1 MGYISFINVSD
12 FFFLNNGD
20 FSLVRSQSSLVTK
33 HHLLITWTHGGFAQ
47 RVCWSSS
54 SVTKSLTA
62 FTGPASEEDSTSEGQ
77 QCAHTDSFAAR
88 LLWWKK
94 RVQHRMYV
102 CSSILKWDTSLSS
115 PQLHRSTGFCVLKL
129 CQMDS
134 RGVFE
139 VGGQAVDKCTRQL
152 GHVKNSFFQ

>member
-12 FFFLNNGD
+12 FFQNNGD

-33 HHLLITWTHGGFAQ
+33 HHVLITWTHGGFAQ

-77 QCAHTDSFAAR
+77 RCDHTDSFAAR

-102 CSSILKWDTSLSS
+102 FSSILKWDTSPSS
-115 PQLHRSTGFCVLKL
+115 P
-129 CQMDS
+129 
-134 RGVFE
+134 
-139 VGGQAVDKCTRQL
+139 
-152 GHVKNSFFQ
+152 

>member
-12 FFFLNNGD
+12 FFQNNGD

-33 HHLLITWTHGGFAQ
+33 HHVLITWTHGGFAQ

-77 QCAHTDSFAAR
+77 RCDHTDSFC
-88 LLWWKK
+88 
-94 RVQHRMYV
+94 
-102 CSSILKWDTSLSS
+102 CSSAVVEEACAASNVCFFLDSEMGHISQLSLAA
-115 PQLHRSTGFCVLKL
+115 PLHWLL
-129 CQMDS
+129 CL
-134 RGVFE
+134 E
-139 VGGQAVDKCTRQL
+139 AVSD
-152 GHVKNSFFQ
+152 G